1 MEGAIFDCPASWEP
15 WLPPQVRR
23 LTDVGELTGREWG
36 VLALTAAGC
45 AKLTGQEI
53 RCELLLLPG
62 DCPLRRLDGV
72 RPRHAVS
79 YGLSPRDSLTLS
91 SVRPADAAHA
101 GRGGGGAPGDP
112 PSRPARPGGAAAAPA
127 GTAAAG
133 PGGAHSA
140 RERGRGRAVPGGA
153 GTVSAEKTRKKRG
166 TVLTNPT
173 KWI

>member
-23 LTDVGELTGREWG
+23 LTDVVELTGREWG
-36 VLALTAAGC
+36 LLALTAAGC

-91 SVRPADAAHA
+91 SLRQPVLCVQRTLPMPDGEAVEPQEIPLLDLPAPAVQLLPLLGLRLLGRAALIL
-101 GRGGGGAPGDP
+101 RGSGEGDG
-112 PSRPARPGGAAAAPA
+112 PSREGQAP
-127 GTAAAG
+127 
-133 PGGAHSA
+133 
-140 RERGRGRAVPGGA
+140 
-153 GTVSAEKTRKKRG
+153 
-166 TVLTNPT
+166 
-173 KWI
+173 